1 MPLYEIDGVAPTL
14 GAKAWAAPSADLIGD
29 VRLGAGASIRSMNS
43 ESFAP
48 MFAALAAGAAKAIG
62 ATARQKRNRF
72 VMAQEWPGHG

>member
-1 MPLYEIDGVAPTL
+1 MY
-14 GAKAWAAPSADLIGD
+14 
-29 VRLGAGASIRSMNS
+29 R

-48 MFAALAAGAAKAIG
+48 MFAALAAGTAKAIG